1 MISLSINTL
10 PEAARV
16 AVLATPIVVT
26 ELLIDAESILLPT
39 VAKALVVSVVVT
51 DGPVE
56 PPHPPAPQP
65 VPNVKIEPPV
75 VA

>member
-16 AVLATPIVVT
+16 AVLVTPIVVT
-26 ELLIDAESILLPT
+26 ELLIDAESMLLPT
-39 VAKALVVSVVVT
+39 VANAPVSVVVT
-51 DGPVE
+51 DGPLE

-65 VPNVKIEPPV
+65 VPNVYVAPPV
-75 VA
+75 VI